1 MPPKVKPTQSAAN
14 RGVSAARGGRGARG
28 GRSGGR
34 GGRPTTATPSQMDQE
49 EVSMPSAEVEA
60 MKAELEMLRKTNNA
74 QAKKAAEAK
83 RRGGESFLNF
93 CENININCLP
103 ESRKRTAD
111 RLSQEMEEEEDH
123 STAKRT
129 RTNSLL
135 QDDHHLDEDEQA
147 LARNLPPVSTSRSR
161 SNIILSDDDRQ
172 EGEGKS
178 ILLCC

>member
-14 RGVSAARGGRGARG
+14 RGVSAVRGGRGARG
-28 GRSGGR
+28 GRGGGR
-34 GGRPTTATPSQMDQE
+34 GGRPTTATASQMDQE

-83 RRGGESFLNF
+83 RKIGESFFQF
-93 CENININCLP
+93 CENINIICLP